1 MRRGLFLVA
10 QIVREEGLA
19 AVLAADVLVGL
30 NARSAEHDGLAA
42 AGVESHKTSKLAKL
56 MLKELREEAKQ
67 LKQELIDHGCR
78 RLN

>member
-1 MRRGLFLVA
+1 MTRLERLLHL
-10 QIVREEGLA
+10 IERY
-19 AVLAADVLVGL
+19 
-30 NARSAEHDGLAA
+30 DGFAA
-42 AGVESHKTSKLAKL
+42 AGVESHKDSELGKL

>member
-1 MRRGLFLVA
+1 MVSMLSY
-10 QIVREEGLA
+10 
-19 AVLAADVLVGL
+19 LVGVINMTRL
-30 NARSAEHDGLAA
+30 ERLLHLIERYDGLAA
-42 AGVESHKTSKLAKL
+42 AGVESHKDSELGKL

>member
-1 MRRGLFLVA
+1 MPSCYRV
-10 QIVREEGLA
+10 
-19 AVLAADVLVGL
+19 AVLMLSYLAGVIDMTRLERVIHLIE
-30 NARSAEHDGLAA
+30 RYDGLAA
-42 AGVESHKTSKLAKL
+42 AGVESHKDSELGKL

>member
-1 MRRGLFLVA
+1 M
-10 QIVREEGLA
+10 
-19 AVLAADVLVGL
+19 VLMLSYLVGVINMTRL
-30 NARSAEHDGLAA
+30 ERVLHLIERYDGLAA
-42 AGVESHKTSKLAKL
+42 AGVENHKDSELGKL

>member
-1 MRRGLFLVA
+1 MLSY
-10 QIVREEGLA
+10 
-19 AVLAADVLVGL
+19 LVGVINMTRL
-30 NARSAEHDGLAA
+30 ERLLHLIERYDGLAA
-42 AGVESHKTSKLAKL
+42 AGVESHKDSELGKL